1 MPEDEDGDRDDEEDA
16 GDDDHST
23 ASSMPVSPTA
33 GDAHPT
39 AAEWSLD
46 SPLLVSR
53 SAAGAVAIKSVT
65 AASAAAAS
73 AAASPLLRS
82 PQMPLQPSLAV
93 SGCGNDGADD
103 DAAAVSADAAS
114 LAEIRAIEEEERESE
129 LSFIMNELNQT
140 DSNRMPYI
148 Y

>member
-1 MPEDEDGDRDDEEDA
+1 MPEDEDGDRDDAD
-16 GDDDHST
+16 DDDHST

-46 SPLLVSR
+46 SPFLVPR
-53 SAAGAVAIKSVT
+53 SAGSAAAIKAVN

-73 AAASPLLRS
+73 AAVSPLLRS
-82 PQMPLQPSLAV
+82 SQLPPQSSLDV
-93 SGCGNDGADD
+93 SGCGGDGADD
-103 DAAAVSADAAS
+103 DAVAVSADAAS